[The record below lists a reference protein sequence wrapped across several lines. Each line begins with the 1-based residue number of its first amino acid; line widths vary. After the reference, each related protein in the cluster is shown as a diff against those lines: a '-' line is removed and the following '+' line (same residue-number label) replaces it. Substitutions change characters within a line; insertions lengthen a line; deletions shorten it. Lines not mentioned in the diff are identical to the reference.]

1 MSSQTNI
8 PDYSKYGEP
17 KKFDPNFSG
26 PIKNRS
32 CTDVLCLLIFVIFLI
47 GWAVLAGYG
56 FKYGD
61 PDTLIDPT
69 DSHGDVCGRGKH
81 KDRKFLYFFNLLEC
95 IKFTSVLSGCPTP
108 QVCVHHCPNET
119 FSVYSALL
127 TKTSENELKEKL
139 ICKYEADKK
148 KSVRELVDDEDCAWL
163 YLESENLIGRCVPKF
178 VTAGFQQT
186 SNIIDSAGKQI
197 SNKTIIKA
205 KSYLQKLSSAKE
217 LGSKIFQDIKAVWKS
232 ILIGLLISLVVAF
245 LWIFLMRWLAGMM
258 VFVSILIVFGLL
270 GFLSYYS
277 YTRYKLDEKD
287 LPKIS
292 SQVVNKKSWLAL
304 MVITIIIMAIL
315 LLVLIF
321 LRNRIRIAVALIKE
335 GSVAVGCMMS
345 ALIFPLMPYL
355 LHLIVFVFWGA
366 AAVYLAA
373 MRKKRYVQ
381 TTADNST
388 AVCDP
393 LEMNTTIGELQCRF
407 DSYVND
413 HMVYMQLYNLAGLFW
428 GTFFVMGFGQI
439 VLAGAFAS
447 YYWTFNKP
455 SDVPTFAVAQSIC
468 RSTRYHL
475 GSVAFGAL
483 LITIVRLIRVLLE
496 YIEMKCKKYENTFTK
511 VIMCLCKCCFWCLE
525 RFIKFINKNAYIM
538 IAVYGK
544 NFCTS
549 AKDAFSLL
557 MRNIVR
563 VVVLDKVT
571 DFLLFIGKLVVV
583 GATAA
588 ASFYFFTGRV
598 TLFGHR
604 TPELNY
610 YIVPVAIITLGSY
623 IISTSFFNV
632 YSMGVDTLFL
642 CFLEDCERN
651 DGSTERP
658 YYMSKQLM
666 VILGKKNVEEP
677 K

>member
-1 MSSQTNI
+1 MVLQLQT
-8 PDYSKYGEP
+8 GEP
-17 KKFDPNFSG
+17 NKFDPSFSG

-47 GWAVLAGYG
+47 GWAVVAGYA
-56 FKYGD
+56 FYHGD

-69 DSHGDVCGRGKH
+69 DSQGDICGRGKH
-81 KDRKFLYFFNLLEC
+81 ENRKFLYFFNLLEC
-95 IKFTSVLSGCPTP
+95 VKITSVFSGCPTP
-108 QVCVHHCPNET
+108 QVCVEKCPNRT
-119 FSVYSALL
+119 FSVYTELAQKKSD
-127 TKTSENELKEKL
+127 EELKKEL
-139 ICKYEADKK
+139 ICKYEVDMS
-148 KSVRELVDDEDCAWL
+148 KSVLELIKNEDCAWL
-163 YLESENLIGRCVPKF
+163 YMESEHLVGRCIPFGANVLDALQKTKNFKDENNVEVP
-178 VTAGFQQT
+178 
-186 SNIIDSAGKQI
+186 
-197 SNKTIIKA
+197 SNKLEKATKYLSKLGKA
-205 KSYLQKLSSAKE
+205 KE
-217 LGSKIFQDIKAVWKS
+217 IWSKICQDLKAVWKS
-232 ILIGLLISLVVAF
+232 ILIGLLVSLAIAF
-245 LWIFLMRWLAGMM
+245 LWIFLMRWLAGVM
-258 VFVSILIVFGLL
+258 VLLSILIVFGLL

-277 YTRYKLDEKD
+277 FTQYKRSDNRNRVEYD
-287 LPKIS
+287 S
-292 SQVVNKKSWLAL
+292 TNKKTWLAL
-304 MVITIIIMAIL
+304 MIVCITVVAIL

-335 GSVAVGCMMS
+335 GSRAVGCMMS
-345 ALIFPLMPYL
+345 ALVFPLMPYL
-355 LHLIVFVFWGA
+355 LHLIVFLLWGFA
-366 AAVYLAA
+366 AIYIAS
-373 MRKKRYVQ
+373 MGRKRYTKV
-381 TTADNST
+381 ADNT
-388 AVCDP
+388 TVVCNP
-393 LEMNTTIGELQCRF
+393 LEINATLEKAQCRF

-413 HMVYMQLYNLAGLFW
+413 YSVYIQLYNLVGLFW

-455 SDVPTFAVAQSIC
+455 SDVPTFAVAQSLC

-511 VIMCLCKCCFWCLE
+511 VVLCLCKCCFWCLE
-525 RFIKFINKNAYIM
+525 KFIKFINKNAYIM

-549 AKDAFSLL
+549 ARDAFSLL

-571 DFLLFIGKLVVV
+571 DFLLFIGKMVVV

-588 ASFYFFTGRV
+588 ASFYFFTGKV
-598 TLFGHR
+598 SLFGYR

-610 YIVPVAIITLGSY
+610 YVVPVAIVTLGSY
-623 IISTSFFNV
+623 IISTAFFNV

-666 VILGKKNVEEP
+666 EILGKKNLGKPE
-677 K
+677 